1 MTVCP
6 ECGLEVPD
14 RASECPICGH
24 AFTGNAMCDVA
35 AKLPRP
41 SVDRTIRVPRRRIR
55 VFAAGLRKHLA
66 ATARPE
72 RAAAAPSPPAPKP
85 AVPRKPAAMAR
96 SAPHPFSRAWTW
108 FNGRLARFL
117 RVVVNVM
124 PPGFDPSDRRVS
136 SAVAAAGRRFGG
148 FLGSMAWQG
157 VRLSV
162 LLFLAAAK
170 IAVSATVIV
179 VVAGFCLLIAL
190 AGGNTK

>member
-24 AFTGNAMCDVA
+24 AFTGNAMGDIA
-35 AKLPRP
+35 AKLPHP

-72 RAAAAPSPPAPKP
+72 RAAAALPPPAPKP

-96 SAPHPFSRAWTW
+96 SASHPFARAWTW

-124 PPGFDPSDRRVS
+124 PPGFDASDHRVS
-136 SAVAAAGRRFGG
+136 GAVAAAGRRFGG

-157 VRLSV
+157 VRLTV

-170 IAVSATVIV
+170 IAVSAAVIAIAV
-179 VVAGFCLLIAL
+179 GVWLIIGFVGSAG
-190 AGGNTK
+190 K